1 MWSRDS
7 KRTSVEPTK
16 PFVLIDRPSRYQ
28 FTEDGHV
35 FHSGQ
40 SGRVLTDLT
49 DRTLWLR
56 QDTMDGE
63 PVTLDLDAGDR
74 FTFRPHGYVELDV
87 RPGRVTATRE
97 TTGELLVIE
106 PL

>member
-1 MWSRDS
+1 
-7 KRTSVEPTK
+7 
-16 PFVLIDRPSRYQ
+16 
-28 FTEDGHV
+28 
-35 FHSGQ
+35 
-40 SGRVLTDLT
+40 
-49 DRTLWLR
+49 
-56 QDTMDGE
+56 MDGE